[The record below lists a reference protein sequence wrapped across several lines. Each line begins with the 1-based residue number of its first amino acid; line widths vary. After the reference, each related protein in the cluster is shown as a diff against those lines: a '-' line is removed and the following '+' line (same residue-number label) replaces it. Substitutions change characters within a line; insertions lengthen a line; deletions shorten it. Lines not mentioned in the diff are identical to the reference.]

1 MESDPVRYTFLEIDQ
16 RGSVALLTIQRPP
29 VNALSTALLLE
40 LQHVVA
46 RLAADSQTRVVV
58 LTGSGKAFVA
68 GADIV
73 ELRAMDSLQAR
84 EYSALGQSVFSA
96 IETLPQPVIA
106 AVNGYAL
113 GGGCELAMA
122 CDIRVASAAAVFGLP
137 EVTLA
142 VIPGFGGTQRL
153 PRLVGYGKAKEL
165 IFTGEQIQSAE
176 AHRLGLVNRVVASD
190 ALLPEALKLADLIAS
205 RGPLAVRLAKQAIGL
220 SGGDKPAGF
229 AVEAEFLGH
238 CFATADRQEGMR
250 AFLEKRAPVFTG
262 K

>member
-1 MESDPVRYTFLEIDQ
+1 ML
-16 RGSVALLTIQRPP
+16 
-29 VNALSTALLLE
+29 
-40 LQHVVA
+40 
-46 RLAADSQTRVVV
+46 
-58 LTGSGKAFVA
+58 
-68 GADIV
+68 
-73 ELRAMDSLQAR
+73 
-84 EYSALGQSVFSA
+84 
-96 IETLPQPVIA
+96 
-106 AVNGYAL
+106 
-113 GGGCELAMA
+113 
-122 CDIRVASAAAVFGLP
+122 SAAAVFGLP

-229 AVEAEFLGH
+229 AVEAELLGH
-238 CFATADRQEGMR
+238 SFATAERQEGMR